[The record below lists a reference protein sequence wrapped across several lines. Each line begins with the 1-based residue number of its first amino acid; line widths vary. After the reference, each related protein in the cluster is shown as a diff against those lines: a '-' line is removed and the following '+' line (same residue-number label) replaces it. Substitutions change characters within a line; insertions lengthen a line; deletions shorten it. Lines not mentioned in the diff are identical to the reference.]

1 MASKQELIAAYT
13 ATRYEAQT
21 PTGLISLRIG
31 EKNPA
36 LAELLS
42 HAALDTAAY
51 VTAWNP
57 GSVAQSD
64 EDNASAHIRLV
75 SEIEPRACPY
85 YTGYGRDP
93 SGVWPAERSLLI
105 LGLSAEEACDLGRRF
120 GQAAI
125 VVSDATAIPRLLW
138 LGFADA

>member
-1 MASKQELIAAYT
+1 MARQQELIAAYT
-13 ATRYEAQT
+13 ATHYEAQT
-21 PTGLISLRIG
+21 PTGRITLLIG
-31 EKNPA
+31 EKSLA

-42 HAALDTAAY
+42 RAALDSAAY

-57 GSVAQSD
+57 GSVAHSD
-64 EDNASAHIRLV
+64 EANASAHARLV
-75 SEIEPRACPY
+75 REIESRACPY

-93 SGVWPAERSLLI
+93 SGLWPAEHSLLI
-105 LGLSAEEACDLGRRF
+105 LGLSAEDACDLGRRF

-138 LGFADA
+138 LGFTDA